1 MAVDPY
7 HQRDG
12 RSRQPEDR
20 SHLAPFRGEIA
31 ATSRRFRAILDSF
44 MSVITDHRGRFI
56 ERAGSR
62 RPASGPKDS
71 FVHES
76 DLLLPGVVLGF
87 LLLFACDCSSG
98 SFLLVQ
104 PDRFDAGSAGQGI
117 QAF

>member
-44 MSVITDHRGRFI
+44 MGVITDHRGRFI
-56 ERAGSR
+56 ELAGSR

-87 LLLFACDCSSG
+87 LLLFACDCASG

-117 QAF
+117 QPF